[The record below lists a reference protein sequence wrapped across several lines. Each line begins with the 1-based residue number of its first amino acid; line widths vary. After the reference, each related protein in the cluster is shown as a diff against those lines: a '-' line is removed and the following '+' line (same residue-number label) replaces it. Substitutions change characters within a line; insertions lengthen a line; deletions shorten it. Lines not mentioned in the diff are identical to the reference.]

1 VYNLYK
7 DNAEKEIGLTWGI
20 KSGLS
25 DSASVDVKSYLPSL
39 KPTENGYGLSAS
51 TFYLKGYND

>member
-1 VYNLYK
+1 LIWK
-7 DNAEKEIGLTWGI
+7 I

-25 DSASVDVKSYLPSL
+25 DSVSADIKSYLPSL
-39 KPTENGYGLSAS
+39 KPIENGYGLSAS